1 MPPPTVTDFRG
12 LLGRYERPLIHYADS
27 FVHDIEAARDLVQE
41 TFITYVRAITQPDN
55 PDADAPPADTNHL
68 EGWLFT
74 VTRYRAL
81 DYVRKHSRIIP
92 MPLQQQDEQSS
103 EPCPA
108 ESAALRDDSIW
119 LLKLV
124 DELSPNQAE
133 VIRLKFLSEL
143 SYKEIAEITGLS
155 MGNVGFLLHTGLHKL
170 RLLAQAP
177 EAKGPRIAL

>member
-1 MPPPTVTDFRG
+1 MTPPAVTDFRG

-27 FVHDIEAARDLVQE
+27 FVHDVEAARDLVQE
-41 TFITYVRAITQPDN
+41 TFITYVRAITQPDGEKS
-55 PDADAPPADTNHL
+55 DTPPTDKEHL

-92 MPLQQQDEQSS
+92 MPLQQQDEQST

-108 ESAALRDDSIW
+108 ESAAQRDDSIW

-124 DELSPNQAE
+124 DELSSNQAE

-155 MGNVGFLLHTGLHKL
+155 MGNVGFLLHTALAKL
-170 RLLAQAP
+170 RTLAQTS
-177 EAKGPRIAL
+177 EASEPGIAL